1 MSGAGAFAR
10 RWVLAGAL
18 MTVGATDG
26 VAVARDAPPKPQR
39 PSSVA
44 PVASTVVVRRQT
56 SLEDAFRSSMG
67 RAEGLSE
74 SSGVLVVADPT
85 DGLRAAVPAIS
96 AALAALSATPARP
109 KVWQTAVLGRAPSA
123 PVDDPAALGP
133 KLGAALATAK
143 RPTLGPD
150 TLGALRTSIGRAKGA
165 GGLVIYLAHARF
177 EDAVDLEGFVEE
189 LRKAR
194 RTLCVIGPEAAFERA
209 WKDVLPTTQ
218 ELLDNPGRRT
228 FPDVGTNPFPPEDPK
243 APWRGGDT
251 AYPPIPYLF
260 SVTSRWDTAFGPP
273 GGPDVAVPSA
283 FGPYGLMRACGL
295 TGGAYV
301 LWGWTAGTGTAFRFD
316 YGRCNLFPPDLRA
329 RTEILDDVRRRP
341 LAFALLRA
349 WDALALAGIVDHT
362 APIQGTVGRP
372 MAEVPGLRFW
382 LSGVFD
388 SARDRDDSVAS
399 ARASLGELDG
409 VLIAL
414 GEALRAAGDPKD
426 DVDRRYRA
434 DADLLQQ
441 ALEAIRFRTHEYI
454 LWSSSLQAKAWRVK
468 RSKSPYVE
476 DELWIEGG
484 DDDDPARVRPRQGV
498 VVQSPADAERLL
510 ASRRAFLERYRGTP
524 FGAVV
529 ARNDVYTWKIDTI
542 DLTLTG
548 PVGGGRSPSGR
559 GASDGPAAPPA
570 GSGSTGTPG
579 PTTGK

>member
-1 MSGAGAFAR
+1 MPGTGAFAR
-10 RWVLAGAL
+10 RWVLVGAL
-18 MTVGATDG
+18 VTFGSAG
-26 VAVARDAPPKPQR
+26 LASARDPAPKPAPPAA
-39 PSSVA
+39 A
-44 PVASTVVVRRQT
+44 PVASAVVVRRQA
-56 SLEDAFRSSMG
+56 SLDDAFRLALG
-67 RAEGLSE
+67 RAEGLSAT
-74 SSGVLVVADPT
+74 SGVLVVADPT

-96 AALAALSATPARP
+96 TALAALSATPGRP
-109 KVWQTAVLGRAPSA
+109 AIWQAAVLGRGPSA
-123 PVDDPAALGP
+123 PIDDPAGLGAR
-133 KLGAALATAK
+133 LGAALATAK

-150 TLGALRTSIGRAKGA
+150 TLSALRASIGRAKGA
-165 GGLVIYLAHARF
+165 GGLVVYLAHARF

-218 ELLDNPGRRT
+218 EILDNPGRRT

-260 SVTSRWDTAFGPP
+260 TVTSRWDTAFGPP
-273 GGPDVAVPSA
+273 GGPSVAVPSGY
-283 FGPYGLMRACGL
+283 GPYGLMRACGL
-295 TGGAYV
+295 TGGAYI
-301 LWGWTAGTGTAFRFD
+301 LWGWTAGAGTSFRFD
-316 YGRCNLFPPDLRA
+316 YARCNLFPPDLRA
-329 RTEILDDVRRRP
+329 RAAILDDVRRRP

-349 WDALALAGIVDHT
+349 WDALALAGVADHT
-362 APIQGTVGRP
+362 APIQGTAGRP
-372 MAEVPGLRFW
+372 MAEVRGLDFW
-382 LSGVFD
+382 LSGVFE
-388 SARDRDDSVAS
+388 SARDRDESVAS
-399 ARASLGELDG
+399 ARSSLGELDG

-414 GEALRAAGDPKD
+414 TEAIRGAGDPKD

-454 LWSSSLQAKAWRVK
+454 LWSSSLPAKAWRVK

-476 DELWIEGG
+476 DEIWIEGA
-484 DDDDPARVRPRQGV
+484 DDVVDVRPRPGV
-498 VVQSPADAERLL
+498 VVQSPADAERLM

-524 FGAVV
+524 FGAIV
-529 ARNDVYTWKIDTI
+529 AKNDVYTWKVDTI

-548 PVGGGRSPSGR
+548 PVGDDRPSSGR
-559 GASDGPAAPPA
+559 GASGAPAAPPA